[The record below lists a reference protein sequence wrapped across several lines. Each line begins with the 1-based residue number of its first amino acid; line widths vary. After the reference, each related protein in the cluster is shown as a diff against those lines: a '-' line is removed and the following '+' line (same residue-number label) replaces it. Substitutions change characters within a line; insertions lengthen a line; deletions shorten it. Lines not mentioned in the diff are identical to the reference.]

1 MSDKTAQA
9 HSQDDWTLIFIFRA
23 LAVLAPVLCYVFYA
37 IGNISLAVC
46 IIGLIVGFLVT
57 FSIVVMLDRLAG
69 LFSYALETAFWCVI
83 YFVFFYPQ
91 MDVIPQT
98 ISGAMFAAAAFEVVA
113 IILHIVCFKF
123 KPFHNKSKKEGER
136 MDQTKTRRIIV
147 ALLLASIC
155 SSIALLFVGKNIG
168 YNKGYRIG
176 YDDGYVDGYTDG
188 DVEGYE
194 AGYDDGYADGEDYGY
209 DRGYDAGHDS
219 GVADSYTP
227 STYSYETYIGNANS
241 YKFHR
246 ESCSYLPA
254 DWNQVFF
261 YSREDAVNA
270 GYDPCQKCNP

>member
-1 MSDKTAQA
+1 M
-9 HSQDDWTLIFIFRA
+9 LE
-23 LAVLAPVLCYVFYA
+23 
-37 IGNISLAVC
+37 C
-46 IIGLIVGFLVT
+46 IENRLGASRCIAYCIARGLIISFLFLPIGIISGEDIGHAIIWSVVFAIFAPIMLAYCRGFLGYVEIAAEIAA
-57 FSIVVMLDRLAG
+57 FVWMFAGEYDPSVSYPGWVLPSFAIAG
-69 LFSYALETAFWCVI
+69 LLEFLLIIFGFAMIAVDKSECT
-83 YFVFFYPQ
+83 
-91 MDVIPQT
+91 D
-98 ISGAMFAAAAFEVVA
+98 SGDNKHLLSAGTVVA
-113 IILHIVCFKF
+113 IIAIMLGATAAITCY
-123 KPFHNKSKKEGER
+123 
-136 MDQTKTRRIIV
+136 IIGDH
-147 ALLLASIC
+147 
-155 SSIALLFVGKNIG
+155 FGHE
-168 YNKGYRIG
+168 KGYRIG

-188 DVEGYE
+188 DAEGYE

-209 DRGYDAGHDS
+209 GRGYDAGHDS